1 MTDIVFI
8 DWMEKSINVYE
19 FTKTGNDYE
28 LADSRAFTIED
39 ELTPSLLE
47 SLVEE
52 KPEKLYLSLPLDLLT
67 LREQLFPFSDK
78 EKIRDTIAYELEGTL
93 LESIDSYSIDHIITE
108 SFDDSSKVMAVCLE
122 KTKLQEII
130 GTFSSAGLDPKVI
143 TSIDLWLYGGKG
155 EDFLGKP
162 IYDKSVRAETAR
174 KELDRPSINLRQNE
188 LAFTGDLKKF
198 KKGLRVT
205 AALLL
210 VLLVLIGV
218 FSTIRLMT
226 EKKENTELSGQMQAL
241 YRKVFPGEKKVI
253 DVGRQFKGKYN
264 TLKKK
269 KEALAGISML
279 DILLE
284 VALKNDR
291 AVTFHEL
298 NADGKNIIVKGTAS
312 SFEDVE
318 AIKNS
323 FTKSFQKVKVTDSSS
338 GVDKKVAFTM
348 QMLEGK
354 L

>member
-1 MTDIVFI
+1 MTNLVFI
-8 DWMEKSINVYE
+8 DWMEKDLNVYE
-19 FTKTGNDYE
+19 FTKTDNGYE
-28 LADSRAFTIED
+28 LAESRSVSIDD
-39 ELTPSLLE
+39 ELTPSLLGTLFE
-47 SLVEE
+47 D
-52 KPEKLYLSLPLDLLT
+52 KPDNLYLSLPLTFLT
-67 LREQLFPFSDK
+67 LREQTFPFSDK
-78 EKIRDTIAYELEGTL
+78 DKIKDTIAYELEGAL
-93 LESIDSYSIDHIITE
+93 LESIDSYSIDHVITE

-155 EDFLGKP
+155 EAFLGKP
-162 IYDKSVRAETAR
+162 MSDKSVRAETAR
-174 KELDRPSINLRQNE
+174 KELDNHSINLRQNE
-188 LAFTGDLKKF
+188 LAYTGDIEKF

-205 AALLL
+205 AVLLL
-210 VLLVLIGV
+210 VLLVFIGI
-218 FSTIRLMT
+218 FSTMRLMAV
-226 EKKENTELSGQMQAL
+226 KKEGKELSGQMQAI

-269 KEALAGISML
+269 KDALAGISML

-284 VALKNDR
+284 VALENNR
-291 AVTFHEL
+291 AAKFHEL
-298 NADGKNIIVKGTAS
+298 NADGKNITVKGTAS

-323 FTKSFQKVKVTDSSS
+323 FAKSFHKVKVSESSS
-338 GVDKKVAFTM
+338 GFDKKVAFTM